1 MQLPTSRNGYI
12 IRAIFYMF
20 AEILF
25 RRALYSRGNNSLR
38 YEAAQILLF
47 KKQLHGI
54 YHIHHLASLVQ
65 RFIILK
71 HQTKTLVF
79 HS

>member
-1 MQLPTSRNGYI
+1 MTASSVQSLHVLQN
-12 IRAIFYMF
+12 
-20 AEILF
+20 ILF
-25 RRALYSRGNNSLR
+25 RTTLYSRGNNSLR